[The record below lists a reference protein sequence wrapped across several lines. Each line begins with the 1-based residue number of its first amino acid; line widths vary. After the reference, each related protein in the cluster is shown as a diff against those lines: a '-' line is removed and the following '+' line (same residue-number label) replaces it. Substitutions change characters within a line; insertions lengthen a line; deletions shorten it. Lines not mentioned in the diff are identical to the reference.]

1 MTNKRESVR
10 RPVKRTQKWQPEW
23 SARRYTVRI
32 SPEAHAKFTALASK
46 ASAETSRSVTV
57 PDLIEMAADSWV
69 LTQQAS
75 ASAARKNRAKN
86 T

>member
-1 MTNKRESVR
+1 MTH
-10 RPVKRTQKWQPEW
+10 TQEWKKKW
-23 SARRYTVRI
+23 SARRYTVRL
-32 SPEAHAKFTALASK
+32 SPEAHAKFTALAAK

-57 PDLIEMAADSWV
+57 PDLIEMATDTWL

-75 ASAARKNRAKN
+75 MTRRKWLRAQK